1 VLTNFILIQIQIV
14 INKISIYRERGSIMP
29 AVKYPYVESKVNPY
43 RDNVQGKANEPI
55 CVAGLLD
62 RSKQILG
69 PELKGMQPDW
79 TLEEIYDRL
88 HNNAPRI
95 AIIGGSADHPAHI
108 MDFQTIARAAI
119 RIWQNGGV
127 PFQFSTPVMCDG
139 TAQSNQGMSYSLQ
152 SRNAVAQMIVNQM
165 EAHSYHGA
173 FVIQGCDKQ
182 PLGVVSALAHL
193 DRVRRERGEAPF
205 FATFAPAHVLKGGTI
220 PPHLYA
226 ELEEVA
232 RHAESIGEEDIAY
245 DLRDALSYILQC
257 SSNTAF
263 QGVLERAREK
273 GIITREQHE
282 DYEKHLAVATCDSQ
296 GGVCA
301 FNGTGNSSR
310 HLIAGLG
317 LIHPALE
324 LLTAPPTQEQI
335 NAALDSLVHLI
346 NNPIYGVTNI
356 MATNIKNAIRIHSAT
371 GGSTNIMMHIVAAML
386 YGGYKFDLWE
396 YDKIH
401 HEVLIPD
408 LFDYSLTQGRDI
420 YALAIQCC
428 SGKIRGMETVFHEL
442 MNNGVPMDIDAP
454 TVTGTT
460 WRERLSVKKDQ
471 LPAENVEN
479 NPIILSKPKRPF
491 SGVDVLS
498 GNFFESAVVKISGMS
513 TRQIDE
519 FDKKIAFVLYYENE
533 DDANEGLL
541 DVNLLEKLKLN
552 RSFNYKSLIAVLK
565 HNSPHLFD
573 SLKDKEYDELFD
585 TMVKEGALKIAV
597 VISGQG
603 PEAFGMPEMFTPMQH
618 INANRQLK
626 RIATLI
632 SDGRYSGV
640 TYGAAI
646 GHMTPEAIKGGGILY
661 FKTGDLLYIGLR
673 ERKIQ
678 FLNEGAFQDGKLL
691 FEFESIKQERKEI
704 AKNRLENMRK
714 RQRRIAASNRLIGH
728 TDAANG
734 VVPFYVAEEAVYDYK
749 KDVSFP
755 VYGKLNSK

>member
-1 VLTNFILIQIQIV
+1 MAAVVYPRIESQI
-14 INKISIYRERGSIMP
+14 
-29 AVKYPYVESKVNPY
+29 NPY

-69 PELKGMQPDW
+69 SELKGMQPDW

-88 HNNAPRI
+88 HHNAPRI
-95 AIIGGSADHPAHI
+95 AIIGGSPDHPAHI

-152 SRNAVAQMIVNQM
+152 SRNAVAQMIVNQL

-205 FATFAPAHVLKGGTI
+205 FATFAPSHVLQGGTI
-220 PPHLYA
+220 PPKLYA

-232 RHAESIGEEDIAY
+232 RRAELAGEEDIAY
-245 DLRDALSYILQC
+245 DLRDALAYILQC

-263 QGVLERAREK
+263 QGVLERARGK
-273 GIITREQHE
+273 GIITKEQHE
-282 DYEKHLAVATCDSQ
+282 DYEKRLAVATCDSQ

-317 LIHPALE
+317 LVHPALE

-335 NAALDSLVHLI
+335 NAALDSFVDLMNDPV
-346 NNPIYGVTNI
+346 YGVANL
-356 MATNIKNAIRIHSAT
+356 MAANIKNAIRIHSAT

-386 YGGYKFDLWE
+386 YGGYRFDLWE
-396 YDKIH
+396 YDRIH
-401 HEVLIPD
+401 HEVPVPD
-408 LFDYSLTQGRDI
+408 LFDYSLTEGRDI
-420 YALAIQCC
+420 FALAVQCC

-442 MNNGVPMDIDAP
+442 MSNGVPMDIDAP

-460 WRERLSVKKDQ
+460 WRERLAVNQAQ
-471 LPAENVEN
+471 LSAENVEN
-479 NPIILSKPKRPF
+479 NPIILSKPRRPF

-513 TRQIDE
+513 TKQIDE

-533 DDANEGLL
+533 DEANEGLL
-541 DVNLLEKLKLN
+541 DVHLLEKLK
-552 RSFNYKSLIAVLK
+552 RSRCFRHQSLIAALK
-565 HNSPHLFD
+565 HNAPHWFEEWKHREYDDLFD
-573 SLKDKEYDELFD
+573 A
-585 TMVKEGALKIAV
+585 MVKEGTLKIAV
-597 VISGQG
+597 VIAGQG

-626 RIATLI
+626 RLATLI

-646 GHMTPEAIKGGGILY
+646 GHMTPEAIRG
-661 FKTGDLLYIGLR
+661 
-673 ERKIQ
+673 
-678 FLNEGAFQDGKLL
+678 EGFC
-691 FEFESIKQERKEI
+691 
-704 AKNRLENMRK
+704 
-714 RQRRIAASNRLIGH
+714 
-728 TDAANG
+728 T
-734 VVPFYVAEEAVYDYK
+734 
-749 KDVSFP
+749 
-755 VYGKLNSK
+755 

>member
-1 VLTNFILIQIQIV
+1 MPVL
-14 INKISIYRERGSIMP
+14 
-29 AVKYPYVESKVNPY
+29 KYPYVENKVNPY

-69 PELKGMQPDW
+69 SELKGMQPNW

-88 HNNAPRI
+88 HHNAPRI

-127 PFQFSTPVMCDG
+127 PFHFSTPVMCDG

-193 DRVRRERGEAPF
+193 DRIRRERGEAPV

-220 PPHLYA
+220 PSRLYA

-232 RHAESIGEEDIAY
+232 RYAESIGEKDIAY

-273 GIITREQHE
+273 GIITKEQHE
-282 DYEKHLAVATCDSQ
+282 DYEKRLAVATCDSQ

-356 MATNIKNAIRIHSAT
+356 MATNIKNAIKIHSAT

-401 HEVLIPD
+401 HEVPIPD

-420 YALAIQCC
+420 YALAVQCC
-428 SGKIRGMETVFHEL
+428 SGKIRGMETVFYEL

-471 LPAENVEN
+471 LPAENVKN
-479 NPIILSKPKRPF
+479 NPIILSKPRRSF
-491 SGVDVLS
+491 SGVDILS

-513 TRQIDE
+513 TTQMDE

-541 DVNLLEKLKLN
+541 DINLLEKLKLN
-552 RSFNYKSLIAVLK
+552 RSFHHKSLIAVLK

-661 FKTGDLLYIGLR
+661 LKTGDLLYIGLR

-678 FLNEGAFQDGKLL
+678 FLNESAFQNGKLL
-691 FEFESIKQERKEI
+691 FEFESIRQERDEI

-749 KDVSFP
+749 KDVIFP
-755 VYGKLNSK
+755 VYGEANNKK